1 MYFLSFFSLMRE
13 EYGTK
18 IKPHFLDIHVTAGGR
33 NCIFRTE
40 DLLKQEQQN
49 NIKQILQLK

>member
-1 MYFLSFFSLMRE
+1 MYFLSFFLMRE